1 MASYRL
7 LIKKSAQKE
16 IRKLP
21 SDYRSKIVQRI
32 DTLRDNPL
40 PRSTEKIKGLDDV
53 YRIRQGVY
61 RIIYSINKNEL
72 IVLVIK
78 VSHRKDSY
86 KNI

>member
-21 SDYRSKIVQRI
+21 KDYRLKILSSI
-32 DTLRDNPL
+32 GKLKNTPL
-40 PRSTEKIKGLDDV
+40 PQATEKLKGLDNV

-61 RIIYSINKNEL
+61 RVVYSVNTNEL
-72 IVLVIK
+72 VVFVIK

-86 KNI
+86 RKL